1 VTHSGACGLRGVDG
15 PIPAGRANALPPS
28 DDALPAALDS
38 LIAEA
43 QMSCAEPASETLHA
57 IRDRLAQPPR
67 VAVVGRVSSGKST
80 LVNALLGVRA
90 APTGAGE
97 TTTLAHWYRWGRLS
111 TATLVTATGPVPLPE
126 FEDGVPDD
134 LPVPVDRIERI
145 EVTRPVPL
153 LRQLT
158 VIDTPGL
165 ASAGAG
171 SNRRTADATIAA
183 AGMADAVVL
192 VVNGALMADEAAAV
206 AEIRSGSARDPLAAG
221 TALAVLTKADQVGA
235 RTDALERAR
244 LVSNGLA
251 VRHGDM
257 FAAVDPVVG
266 LLGETA
272 ATGRLDEH
280 DALALAQL
288 ALEWDDD
295 MVDLALSDHR
305 LFSELQAE
313 VPAERRVR
321 LLDLLGLWGIGELV
335 GLVRAGVVEP
345 AAGPL
350 CDQVLRLSGLA
361 GVHDTLS
368 RVIVARADALR
379 AGTAV
384 RALVEAATMPG
395 APPWLADRVRAWQL
409 ASVGAVAER

>member
-171 SNRRTADATIAA
+171 SDPVPRHRGARRCAAGRHSRAGPRGGRHDAGRPAVA
-183 AGMADAVVL
+183 RRPGAGMAARLGRSRRRAVTRKPGCRERHAVVSYSK
-192 VVNGALMADEAAAV
+192 
-206 AEIRSGSARDPLAAG
+206 R
-221 TALAVLTKADQVGA
+221 
-235 RTDALERAR
+235 
-244 LVSNGLA
+244 
-251 VRHGDM
+251 
-257 FAAVDPVVG
+257 
-266 LLGETA
+266 
-272 ATGRLDEH
+272 
-280 DALALAQL
+280 
-288 ALEWDDD
+288 
-295 MVDLALSDHR
+295 
-305 LFSELQAE
+305 
-313 VPAERRVR
+313 
-321 LLDLLGLWGIGELV
+321 
-335 GLVRAGVVEP
+335 
-345 AAGPL
+345 
-350 CDQVLRLSGLA
+350 
-361 GVHDTLS
+361 
-368 RVIVARADALR
+368 
-379 AGTAV
+379 
-384 RALVEAATMPG
+384 
-395 APPWLADRVRAWQL
+395 
-409 ASVGAVAER
+409 